1 MGSRSRGTKPK
12 SIVWKYYESAEDT
25 DGRDVL
31 KCRFCGTRFTASV
44 AKNATKL
51 RHHLIRKCPDIAQ
64 DVKDSLDVMDDPDY
78 DNTRN
83 KYKQVKAE
91 DTDPTDGKKKALT
104 GHIVTKIVVKS
115 AKSSAYKS
123 RAEEDADLLDG
134 TDLMDRRELKTRVRS
149 LEEENSRLTTRLR
162 LCLKQNEALIQVTK
176 HLEQSLKLM
185 DRLETINKIHS
196 IRFDDNEEEVDG
208 LTDELNASNESANQ
222 WKQKLK
228 TIEMQFIDTEERE
241 EKEDNYQ
248 KNIDR
253 MVNPK
258 SQRPQSSIW
267 KYYKLEEKDE
277 SDGLR
282 VIHCIFCDKTFRHK
296 NLNAFKSRT
305 HIVENC
311 DKCPQEIKDKENIWT
326 EPQPKSKVDIW
337 SHFHLNTDN
346 DKTCTECL
354 YCGHKYHYKNATKC
368 RQHLVFKCEQIPFEV
383 KETIRNQC
391 DQSFLNNTKSTE
403 PIKTRLSNIWNHYDN
418 CNDSEGK
425 ETYKCQYCG
434 QLYATRNATKFRQ
447 HLVDRC
453 ERIPE
458 NIRQELTL
466 ETMES
471 SRTWTQAK
479 VPVWSH
485 YKLWQEFGKQMCRCV
500 YCGTT
505 YGYKNATK
513 CRIHLMLKCDK
524 IPVEMKLKIRKESHD
539 LYMSALNA
547 KNELKFHKRE
557 KTRKLIIKSA
567 RIPRKPKSRIWDH
580 FKDDK
585 DIKGDICCWP
595 GCEMKFPKRSRLL
608 NHQKVHT
615 GDIVRVPCDWPGCEK
630 PYHCDWPGC
639 EFKTAKPSS
648 LCVHKPYHCD
658 WPGCEFKTAKPSSLC
673 VHKMRHKNVLRY
685 KCDWPEC
692 ERTFLTSS
700 QRTVHKMVHM
710 GIKPHACQ
718 YCDKRYPQ
726 LNKLKTHQNKHHF
739 NQLPNTSY
747 D

>member
-1 MGSRSRGTKPK
+1 
-12 SIVWKYYESAEDT
+12 
-25 DGRDVL
+25 
-31 KCRFCGTRFTASV
+31 
-44 AKNATKL
+44 
-51 RHHLIRKCPDIAQ
+51 
-64 DVKDSLDVMDDPDY
+64 
-78 DNTRN
+78 
-83 KYKQVKAE
+83 
-91 DTDPTDGKKKALT
+91 
-104 GHIVTKIVVKS
+104 
-115 AKSSAYKS
+115 
-123 RAEEDADLLDG
+123 
-134 TDLMDRRELKTRVRS
+134 
-149 LEEENSRLTTRLR
+149 
-162 LCLKQNEALIQVTK
+162 
-176 HLEQSLKLM
+176 
-185 DRLETINKIHS
+185 
-196 IRFDDNEEEVDG
+196 
-208 LTDELNASNESANQ
+208 
-222 WKQKLK
+222 
-228 TIEMQFIDTEERE
+228 
-241 EKEDNYQ
+241 
-248 KNIDR
+248 
-253 MVNPK
+253 
-258 SQRPQSSIW
+258 
-267 KYYKLEEKDE
+267 
-277 SDGLR
+277 
-282 VIHCIFCDKTFRHK
+282 
-296 NLNAFKSRT
+296 
-305 HIVENC
+305 
-311 DKCPQEIKDKENIWT
+311 
-326 EPQPKSKVDIW
+326 
-337 SHFHLNTDN
+337 
-346 DKTCTECL
+346 
-354 YCGHKYHYKNATKC
+354 

-585 DIKGDICCWP
+585 DIKGDIVRRCNYCDHLFGSGTSRNATKMRDHLALFCKTIPEEVKERIVDENMKFGRPYRNKPPQPLKWLECCWP

-639 EFKTAKPSS
+639 EFKTAKPS
-648 LCVHKPYHCD
+648 
-658 WPGCEFKTAKPSSLC
+658 
-673 VHKMRHKNVLRY
+673 
-685 KCDWPEC
+685 
-692 ERTFLTSS
+692 
-700 QRTVHKMVHM
+700 
-710 GIKPHACQ
+710 
-718 YCDKRYPQ
+718 
-726 LNKLKTHQNKHHF
+726 
-739 NQLPNTSY
+739 
-747 D
+747 